1 MRHLWMKAVA
11 FCWAAKAWIAARKA
25 AAAAFFILKAKF
37 ICKLPCKSWSSW
49 DYLDPICRKSYF
61 SQILVKTCLR
71 RPPPPPL
78 LVFPSLQLSST
89 NANAS
94 RIQIFSSFSHYHYL
108 TSFCCVDISIRTAA
122 VDPKQKKG
130 MEAGASLTSICKNF
144 VVPTVLEKGHNQFV
158 LFPF

>member
-1 MRHLWMKAVA
+1 MQITLQKLVFMRLFRSYLQKIILQPDS
-11 FCWAAKAWIAARKA
+11 CKNLLTKA
-25 AAAAFFILKAKF
+25 A
-37 ICKLPCKSWSSW
+37 S
-49 DYLDPICRKSYF
+49 
-61 SQILVKTCLR
+61 
-71 RPPPPPL
+71 PL

-130 MEAGASLTSICKNF
+130 MEAGASLTSICKNS
-144 VVPTVLEKGHNQFV
+144 VVPTVLEKGPQPIHFISFLKMIKVPKNVQ
-158 LFPF
+158 LHKPH